1 MRADAVWPWVG
12 RVFLW
17 LVPCFALW
25 HFAAAPL
32 AEVQGTLARFGANAW
47 FPGLVS
53 GTESAGGS
61 IDFVTRLRA
70 TQTGRVGDLV
80 FTVNARAYSYGLA
93 LFAALCLATG
103 WRRRWMGLAAGFAAL
118 LLVAAGGVLF
128 DLLQQVFITQAALS
142 AGLFLPTDLERNIIA
157 LTYQA
162 GAILLPTA
170 APIVAWGAV
179 HRNFLAIRMRDRRD
193 IPQVPC

>member
-32 AEVQGTLARFGANAW
+32 AEAQGALARFGANAW

-61 IDFVTRLRA
+61 IDFVTRLKA
-70 TQTGRVGDLV
+70 AQEGRVGDLV

-103 WRRRWMGLAAGFAAL
+103 WRRWLGLAAGLATL

-128 DLLQQVFITQAALS
+128 DLLQQVFITQGAVS
-142 AGLFLPTDLERNIIA
+142 ARLFLPTDLERNAIA
-157 LTYQA
+157 LAYQA
-162 GAILLPTA
+162 GAILLPTG
-170 APIVAWGAV
+170 APIVAWG
-179 HRNFLAIRMRDRRD
+179 F
-193 IPQVPC
+193 